1 MKRKEFYEL
10 LSKIRELSENETKF
24 RETLKDEKGQWKL
37 DRESKIEFWK
47 SIGRQE
53 GIQSIWVQIQDW
65 IKYED

>member
-1 MKRKEFYEL
+1 MKIKEFYEL
-10 LSKIRELSENETKF
+10 LRKIRKLAEKEIKF

-37 DRESKIEFWK
+37 DRESKIEFRQ

-53 GIQSIWVQIQDW
+53 GIESVYVKIQDW